1 MSGGSWDRLK
11 AYALEHGAL
20 DDIDR
25 VLIDNLA
32 AKARREDDLAFRIV
46 LACLIAAVRSGGL
59 RIPVAG
65 RGLEACLEGWL
76 RGLYAAAAR
85 AGGADPD
92 PAGFP
97 EPGDLARRMAEDF
110 TSSRLEGR
118 YDGVLGRIEPG
129 PGKPDPFLP
138 LIVSGEGLYFQRH
151 HAAEALA
158 GARLRRLLDAPDPPF
173 AAREGAHA
181 LAEVLERRPLRA
193 GASPDSPPMVFAGA
207 QRAAIE
213 LALRKRFCVISGG
226 PGTGK
231 TSLAANLLRAWV
243 RLWTSATPQPPR
255 IRLAAPTGRA
265 AQRLSESIKRS
276 LATVASLPVAAT
288 DGAGTAAASGGSGN
302 AEAAAAA
309 AAADAEDA
317 ADALVK
323 GLACATLHSLL
334 RYQPATGEFFH
345 HAHRPL
351 PADLVLVDEV
361 SMVDIFLLARL
372 LDALEEGACLVLMGD
387 MDQLPSV
394 EAGSV
399 LADLA
404 PAGVEDHPLR
414 GHLAILDRSHRS
426 DASILGVTRGIN
438 AMDAEA
444 ALAAMAP
451 PLPLD
456 PVPWPVA
463 FKEAGKTV
471 VPGGGCR
478 FLLPPA
484 ARGDAWREGL
494 DDCLGAWIGFHYLGH
509 PFDPARHPG
518 RELATPR
525 RAAYADIVA
534 ALCALP
540 DPGDPR
546 LEPLLAEAFAYLE
559 QARILAFTRVGWHGS
574 IALNRRIGARLR
586 RLLDPRDPR
595 DARDARDTRG
605 DAGGDGG
612 FPGAPLLI
620 AENDSARGLF
630 NGDVGLQA
638 RICGRDL
645 AWFRRAEGFQSH
657 PTAFLPRHETA
668 FASTVHK
675 AQGSEYDQI
684 LLVLPEAGNRLLFK
698 ETLYTA
704 LTRARH
710 FAGIYGPEEVFCEA
724 IGRKVIRESGLPAY
738 LASSRSRP
746 ASSRAPGSAPGT
758 V

>member
-1 MSGGSWDRLK
+1 MSGGSWDRLG

-20 DDIDR
+20 DGIDR

-32 AKARREDDLAFRIV
+32 RKARREDDLAFRIV

-65 RGLEACLEGWL
+65 RGLEACLETWL
-76 RGLYAAAAR
+76 RGLYAAASR
-85 AGGADPD
+85 AGGADPE
-92 PAGFP
+92 PAAFP

-110 TSSRLEGR
+110 TSARLEGR
-118 YDGVLGRIEPG
+118 YDAVLGRVEPG
-129 PGKPDPFLP
+129 SGKVDPFLP
-138 LIVSGEGLYFQRH
+138 LILSGEGLYFQRH

-158 GARLRRLLDAPDPPF
+158 GARLRPLLDAPDPPF
-173 AAREGAHA
+173 AAHDAGRA

-193 GASPDSPPMVFAGA
+193 GPAPDSPPMVFAGA

-243 RLWTSATPQPPR
+243 RLWTAATPQPPR

-276 LATVASLPVAAT
+276 LGTL
-288 DGAGTAAASGGSGN
+288 TAAPDGPGPAG
-302 AEAAAAA
+302 AVAPE
-309 AAADAEDA
+309 EA
-317 ADALVK
+317 ADALVA
-323 GLACATLHSLL
+323 GLPCSTLHALL

-444 ALAAMAP
+444 ALAAMADP
-451 PLPLD
+451 APLD
-456 PVPWPVA
+456 PAPWPVA
-463 FKEAGKTV
+463 YREGGRTA

-478 FLLPPA
+478 FLIPPA
-484 ARGDAWREGL
+484 ARGDGWRLGL
-494 DDCLGAWIGFHYLGH
+494 EECLEAWIGFHYLGH

-525 RAAYADIVA
+525 RAAYAEIVA
-534 ALCALP
+534 SLGALP

-546 LEPLLAEAFAYLE
+546 LEPLLAEAFAYLD

-574 IALNRRIGARLR
+574 LALNRRIGAKLR
-586 RLLDPRDPR
+586 RLWDPRGEALPE
-595 DARDARDTRG
+595 
-605 DAGGDGG
+605 GG

-630 NGDVGLQA
+630 NGDVGLQL
-638 RICGRDL
+638 RIGGRDL
-645 AWFRRAEGFQSH
+645 AWFRRGEGFRGH

-710 FAGIYGPEEVFCEA
+710 FAGIYGPEEVFREA
-724 IGRKVIRESGLPAY
+724 IGRKVVRESGLPAY
-738 LASSRSRP
+738 LAAPRSGAARSGTAPARP
-746 ASSRAPGSAPGT
+746 AGT
-758 V
+758 A

>member
-1 MSGGSWDRLK
+1 
-11 AYALEHGAL
+11 
-20 DDIDR
+20 
-25 VLIDNLA
+25 
-32 AKARREDDLAFRIV
+32 
-46 LACLIAAVRSGGL
+46 
-59 RIPVAG
+59 
-65 RGLEACLEGWL
+65 
-76 RGLYAAAAR
+76 
-85 AGGADPD
+85 
-92 PAGFP
+92 
-97 EPGDLARRMAEDF
+97 
-110 TSSRLEGR
+110 
-118 YDGVLGRIEPG
+118 
-129 PGKPDPFLP
+129 
-138 LIVSGEGLYFQRH
+138 
-151 HAAEALA
+151 
-158 GARLRRLLDAPDPPF
+158 
-173 AAREGAHA
+173 
-181 LAEVLERRPLRA
+181 
-193 GASPDSPPMVFAGA
+193 MVFAGA

-243 RLWTSATPQPPR
+243 RLWTAATPQPPR
-255 IRLAAPTGRA
+255 IKLAAPTGRA

-276 LATVASLPVAAT
+276 LGTLAEVPATAMADP
-288 DGAGTAAASGGSGN
+288 GGWETGN
-302 AEAAAAA
+302 
-309 AAADAEDA
+309 A
-317 ADALVK
+317 ADALVR
-323 GLACATLHSLL
+323 GLTCSTLHSLL

-351 PADLVLVDEV
+351 PADFVLVDEV

-426 DASILGVTRGIN
+426 DASILGVTRAIN

-451 PLPLD
+451 PVPLAPD
-456 PVPWPVA
+456 PWPVA
-463 FKEAGKTV
+463 FKAAGKTEI
-471 VPGGGCR
+471 PGGGCR
-478 FLLPPA
+478 FLLPAA
-484 ARGDAWREGL
+484 ARGEAWRLGLEDCLDAWV
-494 DDCLGAWIGFHYLGH
+494 GFHYLGH
-509 PFDPARHPG
+509 PFDPARHGG

-525 RAAYADIVA
+525 RAAYSDTIA

-546 LEPLLAEAFAYLE
+546 LEPLLAEAFAYLD

-574 IALNRRIGARLR
+574 LALNRRIGAKLR
-586 RLLDPRDPR
+586 RIYDL
-595 DARDARDTRG
+595 RG
-605 DAGGDGG
+605 DVGAEGG

-620 AENDSARGLF
+620 AENDSSRGLF
-630 NGDVGLQA
+630 NGDVGLQL
-638 RICGRDL
+638 RIGGRDL
-645 AWFRRAEGFQSH
+645 AWFRRGEGFQCH
-657 PTAFLPRHETA
+657 PTAFLPRHELA

-710 FAGIYGPEEVFCEA
+710 FAGIYGPEAVFREA
-724 IGRKVIRESGLPAY
+724 VGRKVIRESGLPAY
-738 LASSRSRP
+738 LA
-746 ASSRAPGSAPGT
+746 AARAPGTA
-758 V
+758 

>member
-1 MSGGSWDRLK
+1 MSGGSWDRLR

-20 DDIDR
+20 DEIDR

-65 RGLEACLEGWL
+65 RGLEASLETWL
-76 RGLYAAAAR
+76 RGLYQAATR

-118 YDGVLGRIEPG
+118 YDSVLGRIEPG
-129 PGKPDPFLP
+129 SGKVDPFLP

-173 AAREGAHA
+173 AAREPGRT
-181 LAEVLERRPLRA
+181 LAEVLEQRPLRA
-193 GASPDSPPMVFAGA
+193 GPSPGSPPMVFAGA

-243 RLWTSATPQPPR
+243 RLWTAATPQPPR
-255 IRLAAPTGRA
+255 VRLAAPTGRA

-276 LATVASLPVAAT
+276 LGTVAPLP
-288 DGAGTAAASGGSGN
+288 GAAAEGPG
-302 AEAAAAA
+302 AEAAEAARA
-309 AAADAEDA
+309 GEEADG
-317 ADALVK
+317 LVK
-323 GLACATLHSLL
+323 GLSCTTLHSLL

-372 LDALEEGACLVLMGD
+372 LDALEEGACLILMGD

-414 GHLAILDRSHRS
+414 GHLAVLDRSHRS

-451 PLPLD
+451 PVPLA
-456 PVPWPVA
+456 PAPWPVA
-463 FKEAGKTV
+463 FKETGKTV

-484 ARGDAWREGL
+484 ARGDAWRLGL
-494 DDCLGAWIGFHYLGH
+494 DDCLEAWIGFHYLGH
-509 PFDPARHPG
+509 PFDPALHPG

-525 RAAYADIVA
+525 RAAYADTVA
-534 ALCALP
+534 ALCSLP

-546 LEPLLAEAFAYLE
+546 LEPLLAEAFAYLD

-574 IALNRRIGARLR
+574 IALNRRIGAKLR
-586 RLLDPRDPR
+586 RLFEPRDSRDSSASRDPR
-595 DARDARDTRG
+595 G
-605 DAGGDGG
+605 DGGAEGG

-630 NGDVGLQA
+630 NGDVGLQL
-638 RICGRDL
+638 RIAGRDL
-645 AWFRRAEGFQSH
+645 AWFRRAEGFQCH

-675 AQGSEYDQI
+675 AQGSEYDQV

-710 FAGIYGPEEVFCEA
+710 FAGIYGPEEVFREA

-738 LASSRSRP
+738 LATSGVAASRSRA
-746 ASSRAPGSAPGT
+746 ASFREPGSAPGT